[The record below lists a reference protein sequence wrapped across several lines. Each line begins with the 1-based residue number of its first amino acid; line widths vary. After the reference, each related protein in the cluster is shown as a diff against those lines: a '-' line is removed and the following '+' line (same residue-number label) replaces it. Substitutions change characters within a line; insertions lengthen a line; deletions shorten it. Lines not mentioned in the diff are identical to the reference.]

1 MKREIKYSVLQ
12 YKHSQLLNEAV
23 NVALLVYFPAEER
36 IAFVLGN
43 VNRIK
48 ALYPEFSPSFFQKFI
63 KIIQVRVEL
72 LQAKPGNEV
81 SNFDDF
87 IHRNILANDATVL
100 QFTKAAAAI
109 IANRPFDSIVEDYA
123 NLFLPDRNADK
134 APIRHNEQY
143 LVNKIK
149 KSFFANK
156 EVQRKVLPENSF
168 EYNGL
173 NFKFDLGWQNGSLN
187 LIKTL
192 GFDLLDEGSI
202 QNKAVT
208 QFGNLTLLK
217 NKAEDENLRFDLIV
231 SKPQAPRLF
240 KAYDKAL
247 DILEQIDVP
256 KKVIEEK
263 QIAVYTEEATAYLL
277 NTIE

>member
-1 MKREIKYSVLQ
+1 MKKEIKYSVLQ
-12 YKHSQLLNEAV
+12 YQHSQLLNEAV
-23 NVALLVYFPAEER
+23 NVALLVYFPADKHIE
-36 IAFVLGN
+36 FVLGN

-63 KIIQVRVEL
+63 KIIQSRVEF
-72 LQAKPGNEV
+72 LQAKIPNEI
-81 SNFDDF
+81 SSFDDF
-87 IHRNILANDATVL
+87 IHRNILATDATVL
-100 QFTKAAAAI
+100 QFSKTSSAAI
-109 IANRPFDSIVEDYA
+109 ANLSIESIVENYA

-134 APIRHNEQY
+134 GLPIRHNEQY

-156 EVQRKVLPENSF
+156 DVQRKVRTENSF

-173 NFKFDLGWQNGSLN
+173 HFKFDLGWQNGSFN

-192 GFDLLDEGSI
+192 SFDLLDESSI

-231 SKPQAPRLF
+231 SKPQPPRLY

-247 DILEQIDVP
+247 DVLEQIKVP

-263 QIAVYTEEATAYLL
+263 QITVYTEEAAHYLL
-277 NTIE
+277 NS

>member
-1 MKREIKYSVLQ
+1 MKKEIKYSVLQ

-23 NVALLVYFPAEER
+23 NVALLVYFPADER
-36 IAFVLGN
+36 IEFVLGN

-63 KIIQVRVEL
+63 KIIQSRVEL
-72 LQAKPGNEV
+72 LQAKTANEI
-81 SNFDDF
+81 SSFDDF
-87 IHRNILANDATVL
+87 IHRNILASDATVL
-100 QFTKAAAAI
+100 QFSKTSSAAI
-109 IANRPFDSIVEDYA
+109 ANLSFENIVEDYA

-134 APIRHNEQY
+134 GLPIRHNEQY
-143 LVNKIK
+143 LVNKLK

-156 EVQRKVLPENSF
+156 DVQRKVRTENSF

-173 NFKFDLGWQNGSLN
+173 NFKFDLGWQNGSFN

-192 GFDLLDEGSI
+192 SFDLLDESSI

-231 SKPQAPRLF
+231 SKPQAPRLY

-247 DILEQIDVP
+247 DVLEQIKVP

-263 QIAVYTEEATAYLL
+263 QISVYTEEAAHYLL
-277 NTIE
+277 NN